1 MIGKQV
7 KQRLQTTKAAKKAVS
22 DIHNEGGFTI
32 VESLVAILI
41 ATILLAAIAP
51 VITLSV
57 ATRVQSRRVE
67 LATQAA
73 KAYIDVVRTQKVT
86 APIESGTTTTNNLPE
101 HDAPITTG
109 TLTCTANSYCTAPTQ
124 TTSSLY
130 CVDFDSTNSCE
141 VNSLTDMIVQAFRY
155 NQNNSN
161 SNPAVTGYSLA
172 LRVYRADAFKS
183 SATLL
188 KNTATSKA
196 TQRTFAAGTGQR
208 TAPVVEMTADVS
220 DLVPKYSDLCA
231 RLKTSTSQCN

>member
-1 MIGKQV
+1 MIGKQA

-32 VESLVAILI
+32 VESLVAIVV

-73 KAYIDVVRTQKVT
+73 KAYIDAVRTQKVT
-86 APIESGTTTTNNLPE
+86 APIESGTNTPSNNPV
-101 HDAPITTG
+101 PTTTG

-124 TTSSLY
+124 TTTSSSLY

-141 VNSLTDMIVQAFRY
+141 ANSLTDMVVQAFRY
-155 NQNNSN
+155 NPNNSN
-161 SNPAVTGYSLA
+161 TNNQAVGYTLG
-172 LRVYRADAFKS
+172 LRVYRADAFKTS
-183 SATLL
+183 GATLL
-188 KNTATSKA
+188 RNNPIKV
-196 TQRTFAAGTGQR
+196 TQRTFTVGVGQI
-208 TAPVVEMTADVS
+208 TAPLVEMTADVS
-220 DLVPKYSDLCA
+220 DIVPKYSDLCA
-231 RLKTSTSQCN
+231 RLSGCSN